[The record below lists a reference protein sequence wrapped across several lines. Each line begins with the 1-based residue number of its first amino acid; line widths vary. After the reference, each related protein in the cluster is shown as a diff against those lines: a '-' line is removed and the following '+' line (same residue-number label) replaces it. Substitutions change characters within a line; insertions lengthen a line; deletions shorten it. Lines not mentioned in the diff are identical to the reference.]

1 MVTTPANIFLTF
13 EFLYLNNVN
22 FHKFKIIFAL
32 FRRNAKADL
41 SKTGNFRTGH
51 FKSQIQKFRFSKGHT
66 PYPSKQTLLVLFL
79 YVKNKMAPK
88 NKMACRK
95 KASSKVTS
103 MDYYF
108 ENVLAV

>member
-1 MVTTPANIFLTF
+1 MSTFINLKLFLPCLDAMRKLTF
-13 EFLYLNNVN
+13 QKLETSELDTS
-22 FHKFKIIFAL
+22 KIRFKCSVF
-32 FRRNAKADL
+32 
-41 SKTGNFRTGH
+41 
-51 FKSQIQKFRFSKGHT
+51 HT